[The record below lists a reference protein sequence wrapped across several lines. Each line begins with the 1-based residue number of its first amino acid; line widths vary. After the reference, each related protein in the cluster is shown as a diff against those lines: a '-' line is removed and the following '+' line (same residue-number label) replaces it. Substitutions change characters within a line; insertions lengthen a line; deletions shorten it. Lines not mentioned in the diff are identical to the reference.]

1 MTILKELYSMI
12 KQKRNW
18 SNILFFLCI
27 TTLFLLDTLLFYV
40 THYYAFYAVSYVLL
54 LQFLFKDKKIGLLLF
69 FLMLELCF
77 TLQAPHLVFFLFF
90 IFKKISFLCNAYLYT
105 SPSIPF
111 AVCVTGFGL
120 MISTIRLYTGYW
132 PFCMSI
138 ESALHAVG
146 TNIACIGVIVMVYC
160 WYGKQGSR

>member
-1 MTILKELYSMI
+1 MI

-27 TTLFLLDTLLFYV
+27 TTLFLLDTLLVFF
-40 THYYAFYAVSYVLL
+40 TQYYALYAVSYVLL
-54 LQFLFKDKKIGLLLF
+54 LQLLFNREKIFLILF
-69 FLMLELCF
+69 FLILELSF
-77 TLQAPHLVFFLFF
+77 ALQAPHLVIVLFF

-111 AVCVTGFGL
+111 ALCLTGFIT
-120 MISTIRLYTGYW
+120 MAAIIRLYTGYW
-132 PFCMSI
+132 PFAMHIS
-138 ESALHAVG
+138 SVLQAFGV
-146 TNIACIGVIVMVYC
+146 NIACIIAIVLVYC

>member
-1 MTILKELYSMI
+1 MI

-27 TTLFLLDTLLFYV
+27 TTLFLLDTLLVYF
-40 THYYAFYAVSYVLL
+40 TQYYALYAVSYVLL
-54 LQFLFKDKKIGLLLF
+54 LQLLFKRQQIFLLLF

-77 TLQAPHLVFFLFF
+77 SLQAPHLVLVLFF

-111 AVCVTGFGL
+111 ALCSTGFIT
-120 MISTIRLYTGYW
+120 MIGMIRLYTGYW
-132 PFCMSI
+132 PFAMNIS
-138 ESALHAVG
+138 SVLQAFGV
-146 TNIACIGVIVMVYC
+146 NIACIMAIVLVYC